1 MNKNFPFCQITVR
14 LHLQKI
20 NQVIVSPEFSLNIV
34 LLLYFTNPVQCP
46 VIQYKP
52 VKSKSKLLNIMQKL
66 IPLTP
71 RTKGFQQGSYTQRVL
86 HIVLVKRNIYAEEP
100 KLLLLKF
107 TQSVTAVQFNHCPA
121 SCFSKGICFD
131 LQKVKL
137 LKCKLGLL
145 RYFVLRLIHKT

>member
-1 MNKNFPFCQITVR
+1 MSVFWSFIPCILTVHKKREEWHWKKTTVASVCSILEIHWESSCLVQSKLKFYWGRNLRKKPKQIMNKNFPFCQITVR

-71 RTKGFQQGSYTQRVL
+71 RTKGFQQGSYTQ
-86 HIVLVKRNIYAEEP
+86 
-100 KLLLLKF
+100 
-107 TQSVTAVQFNHCPA
+107 
-121 SCFSKGICFD
+121 SCTYSSG
-131 LQKVKL
+131 
-137 LKCKLGLL
+137 
-145 RYFVLRLIHKT
+145 